1 MSTRNAKPCPTT
13 EPKAQKGAG
22 PAIKR
27 VRSKKSEAPR
37 GVNRGVN
44 SPVPAGKAPPA
55 KMHVPTTNAKA
66 VPSTREDSAALALQC
81 ALRQLLARRVLAQ
94 KRREKQEHEEL
105 MDRLEKEAFVALV
118 RREREAAERRRKE
131 EEEERKRK
139 RDEQQRLQRL
149 LEASFDGV
157 LKEVLAVLKE
167 VSERDTAVNGV
178 GFDEAGRR
186 RRRRLSQLRAVN
198 TTDAHGNSA
207 VSEAAAG
214 GQTHIITLLAAKGA
228 DVNARG
234 AFGRTPLFRAAF
246 GGHLEAVQTLLQLGG
261 DPRLRAGDGCTPEQV
276 APEESVAG
284 VLRGWDL
291 SLTDSMLTTMEAET
305 RRRAQEERKPDGA
318 LTDGLEQGL
327 ERVQK
332 EHERCQRELQ
342 RAHTQLSKRI
352 SEHDAC
358 SGKGVEPA
366 STLTV
371 TLQMVHGA
379 EGVLSDAREAARR
392 ASDQLSLA
400 KLAVRERSGG
410 DSVTENGGVL
420 CRVRDLDDVL
430 FKDVGGKIR
439 HDGRWP
445 LVVDP
450 GGQAAAFLRYR
461 DTNYLDA
468 VSPGGLRAERLRVSL
483 LGAIRFGKPLVIDMK
498 EAELFDSVLSQL
510 DQVMPGLGKELFSK
524 ELLRKERYL
533 RLVRSSDGPSY
544 ARTEFRSDRIENFAL
559 IIITKQRHPQ
569 EHLLKTFYPIEVES

>member
-1 MSTRNAKPCPTT
+1 
-13 EPKAQKGAG
+13 
-22 PAIKR
+22 
-27 VRSKKSEAPR
+27 
-37 GVNRGVN
+37 
-44 SPVPAGKAPPA
+44 
-55 KMHVPTTNAKA
+55 
-66 VPSTREDSAALALQC
+66 QC
-81 ALRQLLARRVLAQ
+81 AMRQLLARRMLAQ
-94 KRREKQEHEEL
+94 KRREEQDHEEL

-118 RREREAAERRRKE
+118 RREREAAERQRKE

-139 RDEQQRLQRL
+139 REEQQQLKRL

-167 VSERDTAVNGV
+167 VSERDTENGV

-186 RRRRLSQLRAVN
+186 QRRLSQLRAVN

-246 GGHLEAVQTLLQLGG
+246 GGHLEAVQTLLPLGG

-305 RRRAQEERKPDGA
+305 QRRAEE
-318 LTDGLEQGL
+318 EQ
-327 ERVQK
+327 
-332 EHERCQRELQ
+332 EHEEATASLSSLQ
-342 RAHTQLSKRI
+342 RARTQLSKRI

-358 SGKGVEPA
+358 SGKGMEP
-366 STLTV
+366 
-371 TLQMVHGA
+371 
-379 EGVLSDAREAARR
+379 
-392 ASDQLSLA
+392 
-400 KLAVRERSGG
+400 RSGG
-410 DSVTENGGVL
+410 GTGVL

-450 GGQAAAFLRYR
+450 GGQAASFLRYR

-468 VSPGGLRAERLRVSL
+468 VSPGGLQADRLRVSL

-510 DQVMPGLGKELFSK
+510 EQVMPGLGKELFSK

-533 RLVRSSDGPSY
+533 SLVRSSDGPSY

>member
-1 MSTRNAKPCPTT
+1 MKTRNAKPFPTT
-13 EPKAQKGAG
+13 EPKAQKGA
-22 PAIKR
+22 
-27 VRSKKSEAPR
+27 KKAEA
-37 GVNRGVN
+37 V
-44 SPVPAGKAPPA
+44 A
-55 KMHVPTTNAKA
+55 
-66 VPSTREDSAALALQC
+66 STREDSAARALQC
-81 ALRQLLARRVLAQ
+81 AMRQLLARRMLAQ
-94 KRREKQEHEEL
+94 KRREEQDHEEL

-118 RREREAAERRRKE
+118 RREREAAERQRKE

-139 RDEQQRLQRL
+139 REEQQRLKRL

-167 VSERDTAVNGV
+167 VSERDTENGV

-186 RRRRLSQLRAVN
+186 QRRLSQLRAVN

-246 GGHLEAVQTLLQLGG
+246 GGHLEAVQTLLPLGG

-305 RRRAQEERKPDGA
+305 QRRAEEEQEHEEA
-318 LTDGLEQGL
+318 LTDGLKQGL
-327 ERVQK
+327 ELVQK

-342 RAHTQLSKRI
+342 RARTQLSKRI

-358 SGKGVEPA
+358 SGKGMEPA
-366 STLTV
+366 TLTV
-371 TLQMVHGA
+371 TLQTVHGA

-410 DSVTENGGVL
+410 DSVPENGGVL

-450 GGQAAAFLRYR
+450 GGQAASFLRYR

-468 VSPGGLRAERLRVSL
+468 VSPGGLQADRLRVSL

-510 DQVMPGLGKELFSK
+510 EQVMPGLGKELFSK

-533 RLVRSSDGPSY
+533 SLVRSSDGPSY